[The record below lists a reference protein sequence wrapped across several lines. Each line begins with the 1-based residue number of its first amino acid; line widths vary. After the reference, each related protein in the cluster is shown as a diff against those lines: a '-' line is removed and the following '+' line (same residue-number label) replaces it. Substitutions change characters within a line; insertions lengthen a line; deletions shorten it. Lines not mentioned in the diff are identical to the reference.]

1 VPLIAV
7 SGNPCVL
14 QVDGAALGLPVL
26 PASTYGEAAGL
37 VLALREGLDPGA
49 LVRPLG
55 MLGAESSGLPS
66 PDPRK

>member
-1 VPLIAV
+1 
-7 SGNPCVL
+7 L

-55 MLGAESSGLPS
+55 MLRAEIPGLPS
-66 PDPRK
+66 QAPKP